1 MGKSWYDNLLASAM
15 AGVFEAGDIVK
26 YGEMM
31 IKRPPTHAKVRIKV
45 IDF

>member
-1 MGKSWYDNLLASAM
+1 M

-31 IKRPPTHAKVRIKV
+31 IKRPPTHSKVGIKV